1 MCWSSSQIAP
11 LLFGVV
17 FMFPA
22 IFILF
27 TLVFM
32 FSSYN
37 HPPLSISLV
46 VGLVTSDPLLDGW
59 EKMSPNY
66 LDQKFHLIKMGN
78 VFVKWV
84 HMAPITNRHLRYQI

>member
-1 MCWSSSQIAP
+1 
-11 LLFGVV
+11 
-17 FMFPA
+17 MFSA
-22 IFILF
+22 ILILF

-46 VGLVTSDPLLDGW
+46 AGLVTSHPLLHGL

-66 LDQKFHLIKMGN
+66 PDEMFHLIKMGN

-84 HMAPITNRHLRYQI
+84 HMAPITNRHLCYHI